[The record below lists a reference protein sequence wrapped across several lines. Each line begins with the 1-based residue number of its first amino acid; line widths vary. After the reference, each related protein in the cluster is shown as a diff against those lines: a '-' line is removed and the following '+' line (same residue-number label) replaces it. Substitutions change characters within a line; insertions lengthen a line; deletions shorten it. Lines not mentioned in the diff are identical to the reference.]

1 LFERP
6 KIGEMAVLVHIAFKS
21 IPKSKIDDEDVQEF
35 SDLARSAFAEPV
47 ATVTGVRPKPEPK
60 YLFGESKAEEIK
72 EQIEQ
77 NSADL
82 VLVNY
87 RLSPAQE
94 RNLERLWCCRVLDR
108 TSLILDIFAQRATSH
123 EGRLQVELAQ
133 LRHLSTRLIRGW
145 THLERQKGGIG
156 LRGPGE
162 TQLETDRRLIAVRI
176 KQLQKRLLKVRNQ
189 RQQGRKARKKAELAT
204 VSLVG
209 YTNAGKSTVFNQLT
223 DSDIFAADQLFATLD
238 PILRRLQ
245 LSSSTSVIIADTV
258 GFIRDLPHE
267 LVVAFR
273 STLEETKEA
282 ELLLHVVDASNLQFE
297 QNINHVN
304 VVLRDIDAADIP
316 QLQVFNKIDQIHDA
330 TARIDYDDDGRP
342 WRVWISALNGDGLM
356 LLSKAI
362 EQRLA
367 GDIVTAWLQIEH
379 VNING
384 RLRSL
389 VFESAEVKQEQMD
402 SSSQHLR
409 LLTRILRSRL
419 NKLLKNESISIVPN
433 EEIDPKPMLNSC
445 G

>member
-21 IPKSKIDDEDVQEF
+21 IPASKIDNEDVQEF

-47 ATVTGVRPKPEPK
+47 ATVTGVRPKPEPR

-72 EQIEQ
+72 EKIEQ

-223 DSDIFAADQLFATLD
+223 DSKIFAADQLFATLD
-238 PILRRLQ
+238 PTLRRLK
-245 LSSSTSVIIADTV
+245 LTSTTSVVIADTV

-282 ELLLHVVDASNLQFE
+282 ELLLHVIDASNLEFE

-304 VVLRDIDAADIP
+304 VVLHDIDAADIP
-316 QLQVFNKIDQIHDA
+316 QLQVFNKIDQLHDV
-330 TARIDYDDDGRP
+330 TPRIDYDDEGRP
-342 WRVWISALNGDGLM
+342 WRVWISALKGEGLT
-356 LLSKAI
+356 LLSQAI

-379 VNING
+379 VNVNG
-384 RLRSL
+384 RLRAL
-389 VFESAEVKQEQMD
+389 VFDSAEVKQEQMD

-409 LLTRILRSRL
+409 LLTRVLRSRL
-419 NKLLKNESISIVPN
+419 NKLLKNEPISIVPN